1 MRQAG
6 IDVRDCFTHDRFISV
21 VTSFNSVIKRN
32 NLNLFINT
40 GRTAKMKIGRETSI
54 LEVNCNIIAN
64 ISWSVESGK
73 TVDFKEKLRYPLSP
87 VLLIIAFPHGSK
99 RSTPKSKLLKEF
111 YVPDPL
117 VSNIPQQIDAYVFD
131 VMAKIR
137 SLHGKPDSFEELD
150 LKLIKC
156 VPKGINEVL
165 FVAHS
170 YLHNSIKATER
181 KTRGKKRG
189 QL

>member
-87 VLLIIAFPHGSK
+87 VLFIIAFPHGSK

>member
-1 MRQAG
+1 
-6 IDVRDCFTHDRFISV
+6 
-21 VTSFNSVIKRN
+21 
-32 NLNLFINT
+32 
-40 GRTAKMKIGRETSI
+40 
-54 LEVNCNIIAN
+54 
-64 ISWSVESGK
+64 
-73 TVDFKEKLRYPLSP
+73 
-87 VLLIIAFPHGSK
+87 
-99 RSTPKSKLLKEF
+99 
-111 YVPDPL
+111 
-117 VSNIPQQIDAYVFD
+117 
-131 VMAKIR
+131 MAKIR

-170 YLHNSIKATER
+170 YLHNSIKAAER